1 MRYSRKAI
9 QLIKEL
15 EGFRPNRYNDGSGMS
30 IGYGTF
36 IDSDE
41 ERAIQEPISPEIG
54 ERLLIKH
61 LDMLIDQIDKW
72 LEVSINQNQI
82 DALLSFAYNV
92 GSSPLKKVI
101 QRLNEGQ
108 TDEEITAYM
117 RKFVH
122 SGNKELP
129 HLVMRR
135 EKEIALFLAPVF
147 PWFLLLLIPLIY
159 AWIK

>member
-15 EGFRPNRYNDGSGMS
+15 EGFRPNRYKDGSGYS

-36 IDSDE
+36 IDTNE
-41 ERAIQEPISPEIG
+41 ERAIQEPISPEMG

-61 LDMLIDQIDKW
+61 LDMLIDQLDKW
-72 LEVSINQNQI
+72 LEVSVNQNQI
-82 DALLSFAYNV
+82 DALLTFAYNV
-92 GSSPLKKVI
+92 GSSPLKTVV

-122 SGNKELP
+122 SGNKKLP
-129 HLVMRR
+129 HLIMRR
-135 EKEIALFLAPVF
+135 EKEIDLFLSPVF
-147 PWFLLLLIPLIY
+147 PWLLLLLIPLVY
-159 AWIK
+159 AIIK